1 MKIEYVIVIE
11 QHCYPLVGQL
21 LHIGVSRTCMS
32 VDSKHFDHRK
42 TLHQL
47 VIPFGGL
54 LGTMIQRFWSR
65 VMIFRATVHR
75 GTREQNG
82 LHS

>member
-1 MKIEYVIVIE
+1 MIE
-11 QHCYPLVGQL
+11 QPCYPLVSQL
-21 LHIGVSRTCMS
+21 LHIGVSRTCTL
-32 VDSKHFDHRK
+32 VDSEHFNHCK
-42 TLHQL
+42 IGSLLHQL

-75 GTREQNG
+75 GTREENK
-82 LHS
+82 LHC